1 MKIKRFVWNL
11 LFDARSYKKVQG
23 GSEGKMLQEIQ
34 SKNTNPRTL
43 FLCLDLGK
51 TPDLM

>member
-1 MKIKRFVWNL
+1 MKIKILVWNL
-11 LFDARSYKKVQG
+11 LFGARSYKKVQG
-23 GSEGKMLQEIQ
+23 GSYGKKFQEIQ

-51 TPDLM
+51 NPNLM